1 MSDIALQPAHALAE
15 SLRRRDV
22 SSRELLEHY
31 LARVERLNASLN
43 AVVTLDPDGAR
54 RAADAADAATA
65 RGEAGG
71 PLHGV
76 PMTIKDT
83 YQTAGVRTTCGLAA
97 WDHVP
102 THDAE
107 AVRRLRDAGAVI
119 FGKTNTPTLAGDWQS
134 YNPIFG
140 TTNNP
145 WDTTRTA
152 GGSSGGA
159 AAAVAAGLTALELGS
174 DIAGSIRV
182 PSNWCGV
189 CGHKPTWGVVPQ
201 QGHLPPAPGTLSST
215 DLNVI
220 GPIGRSVD
228 DLELALGVLA
238 GPAGQAAVGWRLELP
253 APRGTTLGELRL
265 ALWLDDPAYPVEP
278 EIGDVLVSAVAALRA
293 NGAQLLDTPP
303 DVVLSD
309 VVRTYQQLL
318 YPILLSTIAQPRF
331 DHLEAVGQA
340 LPAEDD
346 GPLARTARF
355 ATQRYRDWVFAN
367 EKRERLR
374 AQMAEFFRGV
384 DALTDAGR
392 GGARHPARPQRA
404 LRRPVD
410 SVERWQQAIHRH
422 DELDRAGDPDAP
434 SGHRGSHRPHRV
446 RAAGGHTDRRTVSRG
461 PHDARGGA
469 ADRGVCS
476 AAIAPPR
483 CVNQSRCSANVQNCV
498 PGGPP
503 KQPTS

>member
-1 MSDIALQPAHALAE
+1 MPQ
-15 SLRRRDV
+15 
-22 SSRELLEHY
+22 
-31 LARVERLNASLN
+31 
-43 AVVTLDPDGAR
+43 
-54 RAADAADAATA
+54 
-65 RGEAGG
+65 
-71 PLHGV
+71 
-76 PMTIKDT
+76 
-83 YQTAGVRTTCGLAA
+83 
-97 WDHVP
+97 
-102 THDAE
+102 HDAE
-107 AVRRLRDAGAVI
+107 AVRRLRGAGAVI
-119 FGKTNTPTLAGDWQS
+119 FGKTNTPILAGDWQS

-145 WDTTRTA
+145 WDTTRTP

-159 AAAVAAGLTALELGS
+159 AAAVAAGLTAFELGS

-220 GPIGRSVD
+220 GPIARDVD

-265 ALWLDDPAYPVEP
+265 ALWLDDPAYPVDP
-278 EIGDVLVSAVAALRA
+278 EIGDVLASAAAALRA
-293 NGAQLLDTPP
+293 GGARLLDAAP

-331 DHLEAVGQA
+331 DKLVTVADSLA
-340 LPAEDD
+340 AEDD
-346 GPLARTARF
+346 GPLARTTRF

-374 AQMAEFFRGV
+374 ALMAEFFSRRRRP
-384 DALTDAGR
+384 AHAG
-392 GGARHPARPQRA
+392 GDGARHPARPQRA
-404 LRRPVD
+404 VRRPAD
-410 SVERWQQAIHRH
+410 SVERRQPAIHRH
-422 DELDRAGDPDAP
+422 DGLDGAGDADPP
-434 SGHRGSHRPHRV
+434 SRDRRPGWSHRV
-446 RAAGGHTDRRTVSRG
+446 RTAGGRADRRTVSGG
-461 PHDARGGA
+461 PHHARRREAGRGTARRLRPA
-469 ADRGVCS
+469 AR
-476 AAIAPPR
+476 R
-483 CVNQSRCSANVQNCV
+483 VNYSRCSAKVQNCV

>member
-1 MSDIALQPAHALAE
+1 MSDIALSPAHALAE
-15 SLRRRDV
+15 AIRHREV

-31 LARVERLNASLN
+31 LARVERLNPPLN

-54 RAADAADAATA
+54 MAADAADAALA
-65 RGEAGG
+65 RGEDGG

-83 YQTAGVRTTCGLAA
+83 YQTAGMRTTCGLPA

-102 THDAE
+102 QHDAE
-107 AVRRLRDAGAVI
+107 AVRRLRGAGAVI

-159 AAAVAAGLTALELGS
+159 AAAVAAGLTAFELGS

-220 GPIGRSVD
+220 GPIARDVD
-228 DLELALGVLA
+228 DLDLALGVLA

-253 APRGTTLGELRL
+253 APRGTTLGDLRL
-265 ALWLDDPAYPVEP
+265 ALWLDDPAYPVDP
-278 EIGDVLVSAVAALRA
+278 EIGDVLASAALRCGPA
-293 NGAQLLDTPP
+293 VPGCSTQRPTSSCPTWCARISSCSIRFCCPP
-303 DVVLSD
+303 SPNHD
-309 VVRTYQQLL
+309 
-318 YPILLSTIAQPRF
+318 STNWSTVA
-331 DHLEAVGQA
+331 DSLA
-340 LPAEDD
+340 AEDD
-346 GPLARTARF
+346 GPLARTTRF

-374 AQMAEFFRGV
+374 AMMAEFFRDV
-384 DALTDAGR
+384 DALLMPVAMVPAIPHDHSEPFADRLIRSNGGNRPYTDMMGWMALATLTHLPATVVPVGR
-392 GGARHPARPQRA
+392 T
-404 LRRPVD
+404 
-410 SVERWQQAIHRH
+410 
-422 DELDRAGDPDAP
+422 
-434 SGHRGSHRPHRV
+434 
-446 RAAGGHTDRRTVSRG
+446 AAGLPVGVQIVGPYLEDRTTLAV
-461 PHDARGGA
+461 ARQVEELLGGFTPPP
-469 ADRGVCS
+469 GV
-476 AAIAPPR
+476 
-483 CVNQSRCSANVQNCV
+483 
-498 PGGPP
+498 
-503 KQPTS
+503 

>member
-1 MSDIALQPAHALAE
+1 MSDIALQPVHALAE
-15 SLRRRDV
+15 SVRRRDV

-31 LARVERLNASLN
+31 LARIDRLNAPLN

-65 RGEAGG
+65 RGDAGG

-83 YQTAGVRTTCGLAA
+83 FQTVGVRTTCGLAA

-145 WDTTRTA
+145 WDTTRSA

-182 PSNWCGV
+182 PSSWCGV

-215 DLNVI
+215 DLGVM

-238 GPAGQAAVGWRLELP
+238 GPAAQAAVGWRLDLP

-278 EIGDVLVSAVAALRA
+278 EVGDVLVSAVAALRA
-293 NGAQLLDTPP
+293 KGAQLLDTPP
-303 DVVLSD
+303 DVALPD
-309 VVRTYQQLL
+309 VIRTYQQLL
-318 YPILLSTIAQPRF
+318 YPILLSTIAEPRF
-331 DHLEAVGQA
+331 DHLVAVAEA

-346 GPLARTARF
+346 GQLARTARF

-374 AQMAEFFRGV
+374 AAMAEFFRGV
-384 DALTDAGR
+384 DALLMPVAVV
-392 GGARHPARPQRA
+392 PA
-404 LRRPVD
+404 
-410 SVERWQQAIHRH
+410 I
-422 DELDRAGDPDAP
+422 
-434 SGHRGSHRPHRV
+434 
-446 RAAGGHTDRRTVSRG
+446 
-461 PHDARGGA
+461 PHDHSEPF
-469 ADRGVCS
+469 ADRLIRSNDGSRPYTDMMSWIALATLTHLPATVVPIGRTASGLPVGVQIVGPYLEDRTTL
-476 AAIAPPR
+476 AVGRLVEELLGGFVAPP
-483 CVNQSRCSANVQNCV
+483 
-498 PGGPP
+498 GD
-503 KQPTS
+503 

>member
-1 MSDIALQPAHALAE
+1 MSDIALQPAHALVE

-31 LARVERLNASLN
+31 LVRVERLNRSLN

-76 PMTIKDT
+76 PMTIKDA

-201 QGHLPPAPGTLSST
+201 QGHLPPAPGSLWNR

-220 GPIGRSVD
+220 GPIARDVD

-293 NGAQLLDTPP
+293 NGAQLLDAPP

-355 ATQRYRDWVFAN
+355 VTQRYRDWVFAN

-374 AQMAEFFRGV
+374 ALMAEFFCDV
-384 DALTDAGR
+384 DALLMPVAVVPAIPHDQSEPFADRLIRSIGGSRPYTDMMGWIALATLTHLPATVVPIGR
-392 GGARHPARPQRA
+392 TASG
-404 LRRPVD
+404 LPVG
-410 SVERWQQAIHRH
+410 VQI
-422 DELDRAGDPDAP
+422 
-434 SGHRGSHRPHRV
+434 V
-446 RAAGGHTDRRTVSRG
+446 G
-461 PHDARGGA
+461 PHLGDRTTLAVARLIEGLLGGY
-469 ADRGVCS
+469 V
-476 AAIAPPR
+476 APPD
-483 CVNQSRCSANVQNCV
+483 V
-498 PGGPP
+498 
-503 KQPTS
+503 